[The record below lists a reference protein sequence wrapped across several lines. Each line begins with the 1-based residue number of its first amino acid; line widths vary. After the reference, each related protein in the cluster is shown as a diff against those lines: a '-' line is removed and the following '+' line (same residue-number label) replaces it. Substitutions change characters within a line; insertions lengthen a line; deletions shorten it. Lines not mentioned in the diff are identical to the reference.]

1 MKHAGWPGIL
11 SYSCMG
17 SRTINEFVAETI
29 RAGLNLSSML
39 RYNALGNGKSEAVA
53 GDIAAGSVSAVKAEK
68 QVFDF
73 FFRERRPL
81 I

>member
-1 MKHAGWPGIL
+1 
-11 SYSCMG
+11 
-17 SRTINEFVAETI
+17 
-29 RAGLNLSSML
+29 ML

-73 FFRERRPL
+73 FFRETVSYTHL
-81 I
+81 HGVG

>member
-1 MKHAGWPGIL
+1 
-11 SYSCMG
+11 
-17 SRTINEFVAETI
+17 
-29 RAGLNLSSML
+29 ML